1 METLAQIVS
10 AVKNVIDNFGIP
22 VSGETIPL
30 KVIAL
35 LGAGI
40 FLTFKLR
47 FVQLRRLAHGF
58 GVTSGKY
65 DDPREPGDVS
75 HFQALTTA
83 LSATVG
89 IGNIAGAAWA
99 IHWGGPGA
107 LFWMWMTA
115 LLGMATKFSE
125 VTLAQQYRDVKADED
140 NQKWEG
146 SVSGGPMY

>member
-1 METLAQIVS
+1 VDTFEQIVVV
-10 AVKNVIDNFGIP
+10 VKNFIDNFGIRLN
-22 VSGETIPL
+22 GETIPL

-40 FLTFKLR
+40 FLTIRLG
-47 FVQLRRLAHGF
+47 FVQIRHLLHGF
-58 GVTSGKY
+58 VVTSGKY
-65 DDPREPGDVS
+65 DDPAEPGDVT

-99 IHWGGPGA
+99 IHYGGPGA

-115 LLGMATKFSE
+115 LVGMATKFS
-125 VTLAQQYRDVKADED
+125 
-140 NQKWEG
+140 
-146 SVSGGPMY
+146 